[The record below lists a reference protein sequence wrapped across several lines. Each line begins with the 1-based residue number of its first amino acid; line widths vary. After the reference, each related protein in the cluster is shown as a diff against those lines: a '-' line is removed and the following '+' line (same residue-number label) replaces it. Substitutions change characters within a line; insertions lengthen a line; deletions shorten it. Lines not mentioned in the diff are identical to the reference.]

1 MRINYL
7 FIIFILLN
15 CNKEDINNKSIKFTN
30 SEVEILQLDNI
41 SPSNK
46 RFILLL
52 NINTDCSS
60 CIQSIIDWQVYIN
73 KLPLCN
79 NSFILLMLGHGKYED
94 RFNFLIDKYL
104 NQIKISKVFYEKNIF
119 NSDLVIIDKE
129 KMQIL
134 YRYNNSLSDRDE
146 HNRLLVNLRDLCSSL

>member
-1 MRINYL
+1 MRFNYL

-52 NINTDCSS
+52 NINIDCSS
-60 CIQSIIDWQVYIN
+60 CIQSI
-73 KLPLCN
+73 L
-79 NSFILLMLGHGKYED
+79 EE
-94 RFNFLIDKYL
+94 
-104 NQIKISKVFYEKNIF
+104 SKDFSQGI
-119 NSDLVIIDKE
+119 
-129 KMQIL
+129 
-134 YRYNNSLSDRDE
+134 
-146 HNRLLVNLRDLCSSL
+146 